1 MYRHDDV
8 NGLGGGVF
16 QIETDGDIWI
26 NGTLAHTSD
35 VRWKKNIKTITS
47 ALDKVNQMRGVKFD
61 WRQDEFRNK
70 NFAEDTQ
77 IGFIA
82 QELEK
87 VVPEFVKTDD
97 EGYKSVTY
105 ANVTALLVEAIK
117 DQQNIIEQQRT
128 AIDIVNAK
136 IAELEMLVQKLSSR
150 QVMSASAPVQPTKR
164 ENISLPRVQVQAPQ
178 VEEQIDENGRPVGSA
193 QPQKEIKN

>member
-1 MYRHDDV
+1 
-8 NGLGGGVF
+8 
-16 QIETDGDIWI
+16 
-26 NGTLAHTSD
+26 
-35 VRWKKNIKTITS
+35 
-47 ALDKVNQMRGVKFD
+47 MRGVKFD